1 MTTPNKRSWIPTSS
15 DKYLP
20 IWVVLSMFFAVW
32 VLSAH
37 MTSAIETICKT
48 PNRCYVAAVTT
59 KTTSETKVES
69 EIAAAPPAAAAPAAS
84 EVKPK

>member
-1 MTTPNKRSWIPTSS
+1 
-15 DKYLP
+15 
-20 IWVVLSMFFAVW
+20 MFFAVW

-37 MTSAIETICKT
+37 MTRTIDTICKI

-59 KTTSETKVES
+59 KTTSETKVEP
-69 EIAAAPPAAAAPAAS
+69 EFTAAPPAAAGAS

>member
-1 MTTPNKRSWIPTSS
+1 MTTINKKSWIPSPS

-37 MTSAIETICKT
+37 MTRTIDTICKI

-59 KTTSETKVES
+59 TTSETKVEP
-69 EIAAAPPAAAAPAAS
+69 EITAAPPPAAVAS